1 MDTHDGANIA
11 DFSAYQVERRI
22 RAADRETSDAA
33 IAEMKRTTD
42 NLIAAYLSR
51 DEFRILRCSEEADAA
66 RLRLMQITGIEV
78 RP

>member
-1 MDTHDGANIA
+1 MNYENVTDLDCYRVDRA
-11 DFSAYQVERRI
+11 I
-22 RAADRETSDAA
+22 RAADREASDAA

-78 RP
+78 TL